1 MGRRKKTDATVEIER
16 KVLPFFCKVVDEDK
30 GIVDEIFAVFGNID
44 YGGDII
50 ETGAFAKTLNE
61 SRLAGLKRIKV
72 LDSHNLDSISHVIG
86 VPLSIEEVGRDGLPA
101 EVRSRFP
108 DATGGVKATTQ
119 YLLDTPEGLGAFNRI
134 KAGAVTERSFG
145 FNIVQS
151 KHEKV
156 KAVKGDDGYRL
167 DPDGEEIT
175 IRRLKEVRLMEYSV
189 VIFGMNP
196 ATATVGV
203 KARKGIKA
211 VTSYQNLP
219 LASRDRAWDA
229 SAAEKRVREWAGG
242 STPDDVD
249 FEKYRKAF
257 FYYDPENDD
266 TFGGYKLGY
275 ADVDDGKLVAIPKAV
290 FAVAGAL
297 EGARGGV
304 TIPDDDKDAIK
315 GQVGKYYKKMASE
328 FDDEDIVPP
337 WDKSVNLTDIV
348 GRITTAFYET
358 FGPTNRELC
367 IREVFTDYV
376 IAAEGYMSGASCYL
390 IPFTMSDEGVA
401 FAPSVDWV
409 AGSYQFT
416 PNADA
421 LEDGTT
427 VEDDEEYALEGK
439 AGRMISAANAAKLTA
454 AMDTI
459 RSILEAAGLTGDDDS
474 DDDEDDEE
482 SDKGAPVRAASSPGT
497 NGAGPGHTP
506 PTPQELAAKRI
517 NLQIKLTELDN
528 ERIS

>member
-1 MGRRKKTDATVEIER
+1 MGRRKKTDAVGEIER
-16 KVLPFFCKVVDEDK
+16 KVLPFFCKVVDAEK
-30 GIVDEIFAVFGNID
+30 GIVEEVFSVFGNID

-50 ETGAFAKTLNE
+50 EPGAFTKTLNE
-61 SRLAGLKRIKV
+61 ARLAGLKRIKV

-86 VPLSIEEVGRDGLPA
+86 VPLEIVEIGRDGLPA

-219 LASRDRAWDA
+219 LADRDRAWDA

-275 ADVDDGKLVAIPKAV
+275 ADVEDGKLVAIPKAV

-304 TIPDDDKDAIK
+304 SIPDDDKDAIK
-315 GQVGKYYKKMASE
+315 GQVGKYYKKMSSE

-348 GRITTAFYET
+348 ARISQAFYET
-358 FGPTNRELC
+358 FEPTNRSLC
-367 IREVFTDYV
+367 IREIFTDYV
-376 IAAEGYMSGASCYL
+376 IAADGYMNGAACYL
-390 IPFTMSDEGVA
+390 IPFAMSDDGVA
-401 FAPSVDWV
+401 FAPSTDWV
-409 AGSYQFT
+409 EGSYQFT
-416 PNADA
+416 PNAAGSDSSDS
-421 LEDGTT
+421 EDG
-427 VEDDEEYALEGK
+427 EDSEYMEGK
-439 AGRMISAANAAKLTA
+439 AGRVLSAANAGKLTA
-454 AMDTI
+454 AFETI
-459 RSILEAAGLTGDDDS
+459 RSVLEAAGLLGNDDS
-474 DDDEDDEE
+474 DEEDEE
-482 SDKGAPVRAASSPGT
+482 SDKGVPVRATSSHGS
-497 NGAGPGHTP
+497 NGAGPGKNS
-506 PTPQELAAKRI
+506 PTTQELAKKRI
-517 NLQIKLTELDN
+517 DLQIKLTELDN